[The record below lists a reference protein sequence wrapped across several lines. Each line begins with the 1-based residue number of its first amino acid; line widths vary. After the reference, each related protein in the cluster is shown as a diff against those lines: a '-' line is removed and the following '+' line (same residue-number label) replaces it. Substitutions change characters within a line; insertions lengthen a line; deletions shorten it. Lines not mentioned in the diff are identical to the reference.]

1 MKKNISKKTIGLLV
15 VSLLMVACIGVGS
28 ALAYFTTY
36 TEAKGGLQL
45 DLEFVD
51 TKINEDV
58 EKGEKILTVKNN
70 ENAED
75 AYVRIKVVVA
85 EQYKEY
91 LNDLAYSELEGV
103 ENWKPGEG
111 GYYYYKPILAPGET
125 TTELFVNISG
135 IKATDDFNVIVIQE
149 STPVLYDADG
159 EPYADWTVTAQYQES
174 VDMTP
179 EE

>member
-36 TEAKGGLQL
+36 TEAKGGVQL

-51 TKINEDV
+51 TKINEEV

-70 ENAED
+70 ENAEA

-85 EQYKEY
+85 KQYEEY
-91 LNDLAYSELEGV
+91 LQYSEVEGV
-103 ENWKPGEG
+103 SNWKPNED
-111 GYYYYKPILAPGET
+111 GYYYYSEILAPGET
-125 TTELFVNISG
+125 TTELYVNLSQIVAS
-135 IKATDDFNVIVIQE
+135 DDFNVIVIQE

-159 EPYADWTVTAQYQES
+159 EPYADWSVTAQYQES